1 MITIKWTI
9 EQLQCMPQ
17 AEGQT
22 DVVTTIH
29 WRATGTDGSHNATNY
44 GTCGVTYK
52 SGDTFTAF
60 STLTE
65 EQVCEWVWT
74 SGIDKDAIEAS
85 INQQIALLIN
95 PPIITPPL
103 PWNQA

>member
-22 DVVTTIH
+22 NVVTTIH
-29 WRATGTDGSHNATNY
+29 WRATGTDGNHTATNY
-44 GTCGVTYK
+44 GTCGVNYK
-52 SGDTFTAF
+52 SGDAFTEF

-65 EQVCEWVWT
+65 EQVCEWVWAN
-74 SGIDKDAIEAS
+74 GVDKANVEAG

-95 PPIITPPL
+95 PPIITPTL
-103 PWNQA
+103 PWNAT